1 MLELLVIPVNISGIT
16 SPIKSKRPSIRIK
29 KQHRWYIW
37 YSTKIKIRTG
47 CKIQVKK
54 FKLKAS
60 QCHLIK
66 IIQGLILRKA
76 H

>member
-1 MLELLVIPVNISGIT
+1 MSELLVIPVNMSGII

-29 KQHRWYIW
+29 EQHRWYIW
-37 YSTKIKIRTG
+37 YSSKIKIRTE

-60 QCHLIK
+60 QGHLIK
-66 IIQGLILRKA
+66 II
-76 H
+76 